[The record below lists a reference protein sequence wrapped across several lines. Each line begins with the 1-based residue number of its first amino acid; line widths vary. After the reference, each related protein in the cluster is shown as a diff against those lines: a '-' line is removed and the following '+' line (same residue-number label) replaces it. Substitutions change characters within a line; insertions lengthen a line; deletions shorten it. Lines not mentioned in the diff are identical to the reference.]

1 MKAIYKILIVVTLLV
16 SNINFAQ
23 NNNLNFING
32 FKYAFYSGPTEL
44 EYIANNAIN
53 KLGLIALPK
62 DSDQWPEE
70 AKNNPCLNSQWRTII
85 NSAFGSGAKCN
96 LQILDC
102 LNVVL
107 YDETNTASG
116 FGASFD
122 KNVNVAS
129 NRAFDNF
136 KHFKYSYD
144 KSITKTIAYPEVE
157 NISMDENELKSYFD
171 SKKSD
176 PIEGIYKTYKSDSN
190 YKLGIIKVADKLKAI
205 VIESDLPQWKKGD
218 VKMIFESTALDDVFS
233 VKYYMGDKTSIE
245 TFANLVGGLIT
256 VELKN
261 QTGGNDN
268 IKLLKLYPK
277 S

>member
-1 MKAIYKILIVVTLLV
+1 MKVIYKILIITLFLS

-23 NNNLNFING
+23 KNNLTFLNG
-32 FKYAFYSGPTEL
+32 MKYAFYSGPNEL

-62 DSDQWPEE
+62 DSNQWPEE
-70 AKNNPCLNSQWRTII
+70 AKTNPCLNSQWRTII
-85 NSAFGSGAKCN
+85 ESAFGSGAKCN

-102 LNVVL
+102 LNAVL

-116 FGASFD
+116 FGASFE

-144 KSITKTIAYPEVE
+144 MSITKTIKYPEVE
-157 NISMDENELKSYFD
+157 NINMDENDLKSYFD
-171 SKKSD
+171 STKLD

-190 YKLGIIKVADKLKAI
+190 YKLGIFKVADKFKAI
-205 VIESDLPQWKKGD
+205 VFESNLPQWHKGD
-218 VKMIFESTALDDVFS
+218 VKIIFESTAAEGVFS
-233 VKYYMGDKTSIE
+233 VKYYMGNKTSIE
-245 TFANLVGGLIT
+245 TFANLVGGLIN
-256 VELKN
+256 VEIKN
-261 QTGGNDN
+261 QTGEN
-268 IKLLKLYPK
+268 IDVKLLKLYPK
-277 S
+277 N

>member
-1 MKAIYKILIVVTLLV
+1 MKVTYRILIMIILLS

-23 NNNLNFING
+23 KNNLNFLNG
-32 FKYAFYSGPTEL
+32 VKYGAYSGPSNL

-62 DSDQWPEE
+62 DINQWPEE
-70 AKNNPCLNSQWRTII
+70 AKTNPCLNTLWRTVITD
-85 NSAFGSGAKCN
+85 AFGSGAKCN

-102 LNVVL
+102 LNIVL

-116 FGASFD
+116 FGASFE
-122 KNVNVAS
+122 KNTNVAS

-136 KHFKYSYD
+136 KNFKYSYN

-157 NISMDENELKSYFD
+157 NISMGENELKSYFD
-171 SKKSD
+171 SAVLE
-176 PIEGIYKTYKSDSN
+176 PIEGIYKTYKSDSS

-218 VKMIFESTALDDVFS
+218 VKMIFESTALNDVFS
-233 VKYYMGDKTSIE
+233 IKYYMADKTSIE
-245 TFANLVGGLIT
+245 TFANLTGGLIT

-261 QTGGNDN
+261 QTGENED

-277 S
+277 N